1 MQAFARFI
9 MRGRLQA
16 IGVSAAATLLSLVL
30 PPLNYVSSAVIALV
44 TLRRGW
50 HDGLAVMAGTAAA
63 LAVFVGLSHTNPLP
77 AVLLAGVVWVPVWL
91 LSLVLR
97 QTVSLSAMISTAA
110 LMGGAAVIGVYLA
123 LDDPAQFWHGLLNR
137 LIDEIRRQNENS
149 AADALGQVLTN
160 AAPHLTGV
168 AVAALML
175 GLILSVFLGR
185 WWQALLY
192 NPGGFRREFHG
203 LRLGRH
209 FAVATL
215 VIMVVT
221 AVGGEWPAEV
231 AANVLT
237 VAATAYL
244 LHGLGLLHGVVA
256 GRHINVAWLIGV
268 YALTFLWPPSTL
280 LLGAA
285 GFVDSWMDIRAR
297 LHKGGAGG

>member
-1 MQAFARFI
+1 MQAFARYI

-16 IGVSAAATLLSLVL
+16 ILTSVAATLLSLIL
-30 PPLNYVSSAVIALV
+30 PPLNYISSAVIALV

-50 HDGLAVMAGTAAA
+50 KDGLVVMAGTGAA
-63 LAVFVGLSHTNPLP
+63 LAVVMALSKADTLP
-77 AVLLAGVVWVPVWL
+77 AVILAAVIWLPVWL

-97 QTVSLSAMISTAA
+97 QTVSLSSTVSAAA
-110 LMGGAAVIGVYLA
+110 LLGGVTVIGVYLA
-123 LDDPAQFWHGLLNR
+123 LDDPAQTWRELLDR
-137 LIDEIRRQNENS
+137 FIDEIRRQNETS
-149 AADALGQVLTN
+149 AADTLSQVLAN
-160 AAPHLTGV
+160 AAPHMTGM

-192 NPGGFRREFHG
+192 NPGGFRHEFHG
-203 LRLGRH
+203 LRLSRN
-209 FAVATL
+209 FAIATL
-215 VIMVVT
+215 AVMALS
-221 AVGGEWPAEV
+221 AVGGEVTTEV

-237 VAATAYL
+237 VMATAYL
-244 LHGLGLLHGVVA
+244 LHGFGLLHGVVA
-256 GRHINVAWLIGV
+256 ARGINVGWLIGI

-297 LHKGGAGG
+297 LPKGGEGG

>member
-1 MQAFARFI
+1 MQAFARYV
-9 MRGRLQA
+9 MRGRWQA
-16 IGVSAAATLLSLVL
+16 IIISAAATLLSLIL

-50 HDGLAVMAGTAAA
+50 NDGLVVMAGTAAVLGVVMA
-63 LAVFVGLSHTNPLP
+63 LSRSDPLP
-77 AVLLAGVVWVPVWL
+77 AVVLAGAIWVPVWL

-97 QTVSLSAMISTAA
+97 QTVSLSRTVSAAA
-110 LMGGAAVIGVYLA
+110 LLGGAAVIGVYLV
-123 LDDPAQFWHGLLNR
+123 LDDPAQTWRNLLDR
-137 LIDEIRRQNENS
+137 FIDEIRSQNEGS
-149 AADALGQVLTN
+149 AADALNQLLTS
-160 AAPHLTGV
+160 AAPHMTGM

-185 WWQALLY
+185 WWQAQLY

-203 LRLGRH
+203 LRLSRN
-209 FAVATL
+209 FAIATL
-215 VIMVVT
+215 VVMVLS
-221 AVGGEWPAEV
+221 AAGGGAAEV

-237 VAATAYL
+237 VFATAYL
-244 LHGLGLLHGVVA
+244 LHGLGLLHGIVA
-256 GRHINVAWLIGV
+256 ARHISVGWLIGV

-297 LHKGGAGG
+297 LPKGGDDG